1 MSHTRQSKLTS
12 TSDLW
17 FQKNNYMAKFLSDKS
32 IEIINKINKKIQWE
46 NTKST
51 ISKAK
56 K

>member
-17 FQKNNYMAKFLSDKS
+17 FQKNNYMSKFLSDRS
-32 IEIINKINKKIQWE
+32 IEIINRINKKIKWE

-51 ISKAK
+51 ISKVK